1 VNSAGF
7 TPGPAKIGTSSPGGS
22 SAHAC
27 WQCVHWG
34 TARLAQL
41 QVRGCPLLGAAGSN
55 GSNGRAAV
63 PLREAGGAWGAAE
76 GRCGAARRSGGVRGV
91 PRGNCSTWRSFAGAS
106 LSYENEAIKMAS
118 QVLLSLSLS
127 LSHGSRAFSSLS
139 PLCPLQ
145 GSESTP
151 GFNTGLSHE
160 CVVGQISNAAVDSL

>member
-1 VNSAGF
+1 MNSARF

-22 SAHAC
+22 SAHTC

-106 LSYENEAIKMAS
+106 LSYGNEAIKMAS
-118 QVLLSLSLS
+118 QVLLSLS

>member
-1 VNSAGF
+1 M
-7 TPGPAKIGTSSPGGS
+7 GTSSPGGS
-22 SAHAC
+22 SAHTC

-76 GRCGAARRSGGVRGV
+76 GRCGAARRGAALWWREVECRGGTAAPGD
-91 PRGNCSTWRSFAGAS
+91 PS
-106 LSYENEAIKMAS
+106 LGRVCPMGMRPLRWLAKCC
-118 QVLLSLSLS
+118 SLSLS

>member
-1 VNSAGF
+1 MNSAGF
-7 TPGPAKIGTSSPGGS
+7 TPGPAKMGTSSPGGS
-22 SAHAC
+22 SAHTC

-106 LSYENEAIKMAS
+106 LSYGNEAIKMAS

-127 LSHGSRAFSSLS
+127 LTAQELFPLFHLSVPFREVRAHLGSTQVYHMNVWWAKY
-139 PLCPLQ
+139 Q
-145 GSESTP
+145 M
-151 GFNTGLSHE
+151 
-160 CVVGQISNAAVDSL
+160 QQ